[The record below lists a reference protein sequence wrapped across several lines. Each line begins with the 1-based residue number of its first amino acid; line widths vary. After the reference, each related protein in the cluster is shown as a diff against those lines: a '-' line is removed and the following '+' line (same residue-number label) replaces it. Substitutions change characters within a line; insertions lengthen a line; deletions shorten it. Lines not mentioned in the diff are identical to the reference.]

1 MCEKAVNAFLSAL
14 KFVPDGFVTKK
25 MIKKLDDNL
34 FANNDII
41 FVKEDS
47 NYVTFS
53 RNEMGI
59 LSVDIS
65 NIDLDDINFDEDDPE
80 TIIHVRLTAW
90 HNSFKQRKTFKKEL
104 SKEIISL
111 AWHSNKMV
119 GMVPEDEEK
128 EMKPFFID
136 EK

>member
-1 MCEKAVNAFLSAL
+1 MLKYCLDKYKTQEMCDKAVNAFLAAL

-25 MIKKLDDNL
+25 MIKKLDDDL

-41 FVKEDS
+41 FVTEDS

-90 HNSFKQRKTFKKEL
+90 HNSFKQCKTFKKEL
-104 SKEIISL
+104 SNFSSMAFKQ
-111 AWHSNKMV
+111 N
-119 GMVPEDEEK
+119 GGNGTRR
-128 EMKPFFID
+128 
-136 EK
+136 